1 MRLPALRAE
10 PVPLRAA
17 APAKA
22 ALTPDRLIAAGVSGL
37 GVASAVM
44 LARAAGDWRFAVGFL
59 VGFAAI
65 AAAIVVAGRMRIG
78 VVAGEAAPRPDRAL
92 LRAALD
98 ICEEPAAITDRAGRL
113 IAANVAYIDR
123 FGAAAVPPALPGLD
137 LYAEGIAAAGRSA
150 WREGDAEAA
159 LGSTRIKLRVLR
171 AGVGEDH
178 LLWRVGDGRGEGR
191 TDALRL
197 IGGGFGDRLGRAGLM
212 AALIDERGRV
222 LVSNKVFAARAV
234 GPQATS
240 ITGRDFAACLSQD
253 EDGALHFARD
263 PEGTDPL
270 RLLHIPLDDGELA
283 AGAAAMLLFD
293 DPAQRVPES
302 ATRPDDLYGL
312 LGMLPL
318 GLALIDRDGRFLFQ
332 NEAFRAAAG
341 MGEMEQAVYPSDLVV
356 KEDKSAV
363 SDAVRRFVGA
373 KPASGLF
380 GNAPIFSGDVAVRLR
395 HRPDEPVSL
404 TVASARGLGD
414 AAVILSLKDSAE
426 EGRLQRQVAQATKMQ
441 AVGQLAGG
449 VAHDFNNILTAVLG
463 HCDLILMRH
472 TPGDSDYDDIQQIR
486 HNANRAAGLTRQLL
500 AFSRQQTLRPQV
512 LQLPDVISEVSN
524 LLRRLMGESMQL
536 VINHG
541 RAIGPV
547 RADPGQLEQVIVN
560 LAVNARDAM
569 PQGGA
574 LTIRTYGVSA
584 AEVRRLGADVLPAG
598 DYSAFSVTDTGTG
611 IPPDV
616 LPKIF
621 EPFFTTKDV
630 GKGTG
635 LGLSTVYGIVK
646 QSGGFIFADSEIG
659 KGTSFVVYLP
669 VFHGEIAAPE
679 KEKAKEAPQELWG
692 SGAILVVEDEDMVR
706 SVAERALSR
715 QGYQVR
721 TAANGEEALEILSHV
736 PPGETSS
743 GFDLLISDVMMPTM
757 DGPTMVAHAR
767 ERFPDL
773 PILFMSGYAEE
784 QLRRSINLDN
794 VSFLA
799 KPFSVQQLAEAARD
813 ALARHAKPEKVR

>member
-1 MRLPALRAE
+1 MPFSSRSDPSS
-10 PVPLRAA
+10 LRAA
-17 APAKA
+17 APVSA
-22 ALTPDRLIAAGVSGL
+22 AVTADRLIAAGVAGL
-37 GVASAVM
+37 GLASSVM

-65 AAAIVVAGRMRIG
+65 SAVAVLFARGGFGQTEQR
-78 VVAGEAAPRPDRAL
+78 AAPRPDRAL
-92 LRAALD
+92 LRVALD
-98 ICEEPAAITDRAGRL
+98 ATAEPAAITDRAGRL
-113 IAANVAYIDR
+113 VAANAAYIDR
-123 FGAAAVPPALPGLD
+123 FGPAATPPALPGLD
-137 LYAEGIAAAGRSA
+137 RYGGEIAAAGRTA
-150 WREGDAEAA
+150 WREGQASAELGDTRIA
-159 LGSTRIKLRVLR
+159 LGVTR

-178 LLWRVGDGRGEGR
+178 LLWRIGDGRGEGR

-222 LVSNKVFAARAV
+222 LVSNKVFAMRAT
-234 GPQATS
+234 GTQGAA
-240 ITGRDFAACLSQD
+240 ITGRDFAACLALDDAGALRFVRD
-253 EDGALHFARD
+253 ED
-263 PEGTDPL
+263 TVDPL

-293 DPAQRVPES
+293 EPARPVAAAEG
-302 ATRPDDLYGL
+302 TLPDDLYGL

-318 GLALIDRDGRFLFQ
+318 GLALIDRDGRFLFL
-332 NEAFRAAAG
+332 NEAFAAAAG
-341 MGEMEQAVYPSDLVV
+341 CGAGDHPVYPSDLVV
-356 KEDKSAV
+356 KEDKAAV
-363 SDAVRRFVGA
+363 SDAVRRFAASKPTNGA
-373 KPASGLF
+373 PTIGRGPML
-380 GNAPIFSGDVAVRLR
+380 SGDIAIRL
-395 HRPDEPVSL
+395 HARPDEPVSL
-404 TVASARGLGD
+404 TVASARGLGE
-414 AAVILSLKDSAE
+414 ASVILSLKDSAE
-426 EGRLQRQVAQATKMQ
+426 EGKLQRQVAQATKMQ

-512 LQLPDVISEVSN
+512 LQLPDVVSEVSN
-524 LLRRLMGESMQL
+524 LLRRLLGDSMQL
-536 VINHG
+536 VITHG
-541 RAIGPV
+541 RALGSV

-569 PQGGA
+569 PDGGT
-574 LTIRTYGVSA
+574 LTIRTYAVGA
-584 AEVRRLGADVLPAG
+584 REVRKLGSDVLPAG
-598 DYSAFSVTDTGTG
+598 DYSAISVTDTGSG
-611 IPPDV
+611 IPADV

-646 QSGGFIFADSEIG
+646 QSGGFIFADSAIG
-659 KGTSFVVYLP
+659 RGTSFVVYLP
-669 VFHGEIAAPE
+669 VFQGETNEVVVAPP
-679 KEKAKEAPQELWG
+679 KQAPQELWG
-692 SGAILVVEDEDMVR
+692 SGWILVVEDEDMVR
-706 SVAERALSR
+706 SVAERALVR

-721 TAANGEEALEILSHV
+721 TASNGEEALEILAQVAADESA
-736 PPGETSS
+736 EK
-743 GFDLLISDVMMPTM
+743 FDLLISDVMMPLM
-757 DGPTMVAHAR
+757 DGPTMVGHAR
-767 ERFPDL
+767 ERFPGL

-784 QLRRSINLDN
+784 QLRKSINLDN

-813 ALARHAKPEKVR
+813 ALVRHGRS